1 MLHNENN
8 VLRNCWTD
16 SRLWGLSSPAK
27 KEYWR
32 NYKTR
37 NQTSL
42 ISDGIPKPE
51 TQTKSKMVG
60 VLFSNSNFAPIPIV
74 WIRI

>member
-27 KEYWR
+27 KEY
-32 NYKTR
+32 
-37 NQTSL
+37 
-42 ISDGIPKPE
+42 
-51 TQTKSKMVG
+51 
-60 VLFSNSNFAPIPIV
+60 
-74 WIRI
+74 